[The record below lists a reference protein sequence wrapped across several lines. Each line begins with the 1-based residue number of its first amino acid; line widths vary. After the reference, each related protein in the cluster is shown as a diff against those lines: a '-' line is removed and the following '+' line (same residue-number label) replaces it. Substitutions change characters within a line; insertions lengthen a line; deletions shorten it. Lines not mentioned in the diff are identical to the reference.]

1 VLPADGSAIA
11 AMLAD
16 YSVMREQARE
26 CREPRTSAGQSMV
39 FDSCLGHNRRHTKI
53 IAGDEEEMDRLE
65 CDRMF
70 LAVIETGSFTGA
82 AEKLGTRSG
91 QASKLISR
99 LETEL
104 GVRLLNRTTRSVAP
118 TEAGRAY
125 YDRLRPLVDEL
136 DTLDLEIRN
145 ISQSPRGRLRL
156 TAPLTFGT
164 LEMAPALNEFAVR
177 YPDIDLEV
185 TFSDRVVDV
194 VDEGFDLAIR
204 VGRPGDSSLIIRK
217 LCAVRIVVVAAPSY
231 LDAHGAPKAPSD
243 LTHHACII
251 DTNFREPNRWPFKGR
266 DGELEMAS
274 VNGRIRYSNAEACL
288 QAAAL
293 GLGLACVPAFVAADA
308 LRSGRVTRLLPSF
321 ETDPYDVHVLY
332 PHSRHLAVKVR
343 LLVDF
348 LSDRYRQPP
357 HWEQGW

>member
-1 VLPADGSAIA
+1 
-11 AMLAD
+11 
-16 YSVMREQARE
+16 
-26 CREPRTSAGQSMV
+26 
-39 FDSCLGHNRRHTKI
+39 
-53 IAGDEEEMDRLE
+53 MDRLE

-70 LAVIETGSFTGA
+70 IAVMEVGSFTGA

-125 YDRLRPLVDEL
+125 YDRLKPLVDEF
-136 DTLDLEIRN
+136 DALDLDVRN

-164 LEMAPALNEFAVR
+164 LELAPALNMFAGL
-177 YPDIDLEV
+177 YPDIELDV
-185 TFSDRVVDV
+185 SFSDRVVNV
-194 VDEGFDLAIR
+194 VDEGFDLAVR

-217 LCAVRIVVVAAPSY
+217 LCAVRIVVV
-231 LDAHGAPKAPSD
+231 GAPAYLKQHDTPTSPAD
-243 LTHHACII
+243 LAHHTCII
-251 DTNFREPNRWPFKGR
+251 DTNFREPNRWPFTR
-266 DGELEMAS
+266 ETGEIEIAS
-274 VNGRIRYSNAEACL
+274 VQGRIRYSNAQACL
-288 QAAAL
+288 QAAEL
-293 GLGLACVPAFVAADA
+293 GLGLACVPAFVAGEA
-308 LRSGRVTRLLPSF
+308 LRSGRLIRLLPLF

-332 PHSRHLAVKVR
+332 PHSRHLATKVR

-348 LSDRYRQPP
+348 LSAHYRHTP
-357 HWEQGW
+357 HWEHGW

>member
-1 VLPADGSAIA
+1 
-11 AMLAD
+11 
-16 YSVMREQARE
+16 
-26 CREPRTSAGQSMV
+26 
-39 FDSCLGHNRRHTKI
+39 
-53 IAGDEEEMDRLE
+53 MDRLE

-70 LAVIETGSFTGA
+70 LAVIEAGSFTGA
-82 AEKLGTRSG
+82 ADKLGTRSG

-125 YDRLRPLVDEL
+125 YDRLKPLVDEF
-136 DTLDLEIRN
+136 DTLDLDIRN

-164 LEMAPALNEFAVR
+164 RELAPALNAFAGR
-177 YPDIDLEV
+177 YPEIELDV
-185 TFSDRVVDV
+185 SFSDRVVNV

-217 LCAVRIVVVAAPSY
+217 LCAVRIVVVAAPAY
-231 LDAHGAPKAPSD
+231 LDANSAPEVPSD
-243 LTHHACII
+243 LAHHTCII
-251 DTNFREPNRWPFKGR
+251 DTNFREPNRWPFK
-266 DGELEMAS
+266 DGTGEVEMVS
-274 VNGRIRYSNAEACL
+274 VDGRIRYSNAEACV
-288 QAAAL
+288 QAAEL
-293 GLGLACVPAFVAADA
+293 GLGLACVPAFVAGEA
-308 LRSGRVTRLLPSF
+308 LRPGRLIRLLPSF
-321 ETDPYDVHVLY
+321 EPDPYDVHILY
-332 PHSRHLAVKVR
+332 PHSRHLAAKVR

-348 LSDRYRQPP
+348 LSERYRQTP